1 VRNSRNLHFKNYLLS
16 SCLLSLILSLAGLF
30 ALSQTDIPIQIYTF
44 RADPG
49 IKIGYPSGWIVQ
61 ETEMGV
67 VIQEKNDADTAGLII
82 FLMPLEEGVTSSQL
96 TDHMI
101 SLLRDGAYPDLTPVS
116 RQPHPEVSEIHTLD
130 ATLSVEGLMFKIHTW
145 SWADDETGVGIF
157 SGFYAPSY
165 RFDFFDVRELL
176 TSCMAPLFQ

>member
-1 VRNSRNLHFKNYLLS
+1 MRDSRNLHLKNFLVSFFLLGV
-16 SCLLSLILSLAGLF
+16 IFALAGLF

-44 RADPG
+44 RADSG

-67 VIQEKNDADTAGLII
+67 VIQEKDDSDTAGLII
-82 FLMPLEEGVTSSQL
+82 FLMPLEEEMTSEQL
-96 TDHMI
+96 TDQMI
-101 SLLRDGAYPDLTPVS
+101 SLLRDKAYPDLTPVS

-130 ATLSVEGLMFKIHTW
+130 ATLSADGLMFKIHTW
-145 SWADDETGVGIF
+145 SWADNQTGVGIF

-165 RFDFFDVRELL
+165 RFDFFDVQELL
-176 TSCMAPLFQ
+176 TSCIAPLFQ

>member
-1 VRNSRNLHFKNYLLS
+1 MAV
-16 SCLLSLILSLAGLF
+16 LF
-30 ALSQTDIPIQIYTF
+30 ALSQTDMPIQVYTF

-61 ETEMGV
+61 ETDMGV
-67 VIQEKNDADTAGLII
+67 VIQEKNEADTAGLII
-82 FLMPLEEGVTSSQL
+82 FLIPLEEGVTSEAL
-96 TDHMI
+96 TDRMI

-130 ATLSVEGLMFKIHTW
+130 ATLTADGLPFKVHTW
-145 SWADDETGVGIF
+145 SLADEATGVGIF

-165 RFDFFDVRELL
+165 RYDYFDVQELL
-176 TSCMAPLFQ
+176 TSCMAPLFR